1 MRSIEFNDISVLVP
15 ESLAEVTLITPRA
28 AENAGYFTFSNSDL
42 KLKELEIVVL
52 SCAKKVLDIP
62 PYFSNTEFTILNCV
76 VTSPEF
82 LESYGDF
89 ATELC
94 ELRLVGKSK
103 DVFSRMIG
111 NLIRSKVVESMRA
124 NKPYDASGMF
134 PFVARMRM
142 VSEINRERKRYF
154 SVETQISD
162 IVTLKSKNLEAIDWN
177 YMSRVEQELHSEM
190 ATKNLLVSDVD
201 Y

>member
-1 MRSIEFNDISVLVP
+1 MKPIEFKDIAVLVP
-15 ESLAEVTLITPRA
+15 DSLTVATLITPRA
-28 AENAGYFTFSNSDL
+28 AENTGHFTFSNSDL

-52 SCAKKVLDIP
+52 SCGKKVLDIP

-103 DVFSRMIG
+103 DVFSRSIG
-111 NLIRSKVVESMRA
+111 NLARLKVVESMRA
-124 NKPYDASGMF
+124 NKLYDASTMF
-134 PFVARMRM
+134 PFVAKMQM
-142 VSEINRERKRYF
+142 VSEINKDRKRYF
-154 SVETQISD
+154 SVKTEISD
-162 IVTLKSKNLEAIDWN
+162 IATLKSKNLEAIDWG
-177 YMSRVEQELHSEM
+177 YMCTIERALQAETSLR
-190 ATKNLLVSDVD
+190 NLPDADVD

>member
-1 MRSIEFNDISVLVP
+1 MRPIEFKDIAVLVP
-15 ESLAEVTLITPRA
+15 ESLDVATLITPRA

-52 SCAKKVLDIP
+52 SCVKKVLDIP

-103 DVFSRMIG
+103 DVFTRCIG
-111 NLIRSKVVESMRA
+111 NLARSKVVEAMRA
-124 NKPYDASGMF
+124 NKLYDASTMF
-134 PFVARMRM
+134 PFVAKMRM
-142 VSEINRERKRYF
+142 ASEINKERKRYF
-154 SVETQISD
+154 SVETVISD
-162 IVTLKSKNLEAIDWN
+162 ISTLKSKTLGAIDWN
-177 YMSRVEQELHSEM
+177 YMCAVEQALQAEM
-190 ATKNLLVSDVD
+190 TVKSLPESDVD